1 MITKDDMKKILVIT
15 TIVLSF
21 MSIASYAVYIQ
32 IKPEPLTPEY
42 YNHREFA
49 TTEEARNAE
58 MNQAYVKAKD
68 AESVG
73 VAIDWVYKMAM
84 PVLLSIVAFWLIRFV
99 NKVDHMSRKLE
110 GIALTQAGSD
120 ANCRVIHSNIG
131 DTLNTHGRKID
142 ELQQATGS
150 HSVDIATIKEHI
162 KL

>member
-21 MSIASYAVYIQ
+21 MSIASYAVYTQ
-32 IKPEPLTPEY
+32 IKPEPLTQSLY
-42 YNHREFA
+42 RDFSTA
-49 TTEEARNAE
+49 EEARDAE
-58 MNQAYVKAKD
+58 IGQAYIKAKD

-120 ANCRVIHSNIG
+120 ANCKVMHNNI
-131 DTLNTHGRKID
+131 DNTLNAHGRKID
-142 ELQQATGS
+142 ELQQTSGN
-150 HSVDIATIKEHI
+150 HSIEIATIKEHI